1 MGQYA
6 FPYLS
11 PHQSRMREPTEW
23 EMALAGT
30 IENAFGN
37 GAYELHVLID
47 ALNASRVRP
56 RTGGAWTVETFTA
69 TMRELGA

>member
-1 MGQYA
+1 
-6 FPYLS
+6 
-11 PHQSRMREPTEW
+11 
-23 EMALAGT
+23 MALAGT